1 MISQIIDARPEDRRV
16 YLEEAAGIS
25 KYKERRK
32 ETETRIRHTRENLD
46 RLTDLRDEVG
56 KQLQHLAR
64 QAKQAEQYTAIQA
77 ERKIRD
83 AARSEEHTSE
93 LQSLMRTSYAV
104 FCLKKKTKTQSH
116 STTTHSATTRPKR
129 TQP

>member
-1 MISQIIDARPEDRRV
+1 MISQIIDARPEDLRV

-32 ETETRIRHTRENLD
+32 ETETRIRHTRENLE

-83 AARSEEHTSE
+83 AEWKALEYRGLRPEERRVGTE
-93 LQSLMRTSYAV
+93 CVRTGRYRWS
-104 FCLKKKTKTQSH
+104 
-116 STTTHSATTRPKR
+116 P
-129 TQP
+129 